1 MSSRLLHELSERSH
15 PRALHHAH
23 EEVCRLLAQSQPP
36 AVAIRLQASFVEA
49 CLSHGQSGWAA
60 YGIGVARRLAL
71 ASARYSFL
79 GWSPHELDSLQ
90 TLLRRCLELD
100 DPPVPAGRD
109 WRLLASQAVAALARH
124 RRHLDE
130 WLSGNSLA
138 TDEDCEQAIA
148 SGPSGGGSAGREA
161 REQGAF
167 VEDVEEAESASVYV
181 PVIGRLA
188 GQEPDVRSLSCG
200 PAAQLLKLSVSAA
213 HAPADRESPRIIVEG
228 EMQPEAREAFHTAL
242 EAIRRHSAAGSAHW
256 RDLLIVARW
265 NESGA
270 RLVGRSAG
278 LGFALAALAAWNA
291 TAPGLRVRRVRRGLA
306 ATGSLKGSAVF
317 PVDPETLALKAKAC
331 FFSPAS
337 CLFVPRDQVGKAR
350 AEIDQWSAQFPARKL
365 SVEGLGEIDEA
376 VYARGKMAS
385 QRAFKRERR
394 PLRDVFAR
402 SHDWLSRSRIRMA
415 LGLTGLLLLILIS
428 TAGLLLTSNEPATV
442 NWEGG
447 QVVVRNSHGWVTK
460 RLPLR
465 YAVELERFMARTLD
479 VPSAAVVELNGDSHQ
494 EILVAHCSE
503 AERIDFLSAYDRNG
517 REMWSLN
524 SRTFP
529 IADSLPHDDLQ
540 WYAFRPVASSRDAG
554 DDLVAIR
561 RSAQSGLTYVERID
575 GASGSPLMRLRNNG
589 HLDYLRLMDMD
600 GDGAEDCV
608 VYGTHTPRGILAVLE
623 TAAWTAN
630 PKDEQADADLAVIDI
645 DDPRSL
651 QAGVRFAMDF
661 DRDRFTS
668 VEDVHCSSIHRETEG
683 RIYLD
688 ICGVSH
694 ECAQYRFAVEK
705 TSDWRLLDIV
715 FTDWFRTSMR
725 SNPGISPSEEAL
737 AAEKSRLAGEVRVL
751 RSEGWV
757 PLAAIGMVD
766 LAESDPSASGQGRG
780 REQF

>member
-1 MSSRLLHELSERSH
+1 MSNRLLHELSDSPH

-23 EEVCRLLAQSQPP
+23 EEVCRLLTQSQPP

-49 CLSHGQSGWAA
+49 CLSHGQSGWVA

-79 GWSPHELDSLQ
+79 GWSPQELDSLQ
-90 TLLRRCLELD
+90 TLLRRCLEFD

-138 TDEDCEQAIA
+138 TDEDYEQAIA
-148 SGPSGGGSAGREA
+148 SGAAGGGSAGREA
-161 REQGAF
+161 QETGPL
-167 VEDVEEAESASVYV
+167 VEDAEEAESASVYV
-181 PVIGRLA
+181 PVISRLA

-242 EAIRRHSAAGSAHW
+242 EAIRRHSAAGSAQW
-256 RDLLIVARW
+256 RDLLIVAKW

-306 ATGSLKGSAVF
+306 ATGSLQGSAVL

-337 CLFVPRDQVGKAR
+337 CFFVSRDQVGKAR

-365 SVEGLGEIDEA
+365 SVEGLSEIGEA
-376 VYARGKMAS
+376 VHARGKMAS
-385 QRAFKRERR
+385 QCAFKREQR
-394 PLRDVFAR
+394 PLRSIFAR
-402 SHDWLSRSRIRMA
+402 SHDWLLRSRIRMA
-415 LGLTGLLLLILIS
+415 LGIAGLLLLIAIS
-428 TAGLLLTSNEPATV
+428 TAGMFLTANEPAMV
-442 NWEGG
+442 EWEGG
-447 QVVVRNSHGWVTK
+447 QVVVRNRHGWVTM

-465 YAVELERFMARTLD
+465 YAPELDQFSLRTVG
-479 VPSAAVVELNGDSHQ
+479 VPSVTLMELNGDSHQ
-494 EILVAHCSE
+494 EIVVAHCSE

-517 REMWSLN
+517 REMWNLN
-524 SRTFP
+524 SRALP
-529 IADSLPHDDLQ
+529 IADSLPHENLR
-540 WYAFRPVASSRDAG
+540 WYAFGPVVSSTDAG
-554 DDLVAIR
+554 DDLMTIR

-575 GASGSPLMRLRNNG
+575 GESGSSLMCLRNRG
-589 HLDYLRLMDMD
+589 HLNYLRLMDVD
-600 GDGAEDCV
+600 GDGTEDYV
-608 VYGTHTPRGILAVLE
+608 VHGTHSPRGILAVLE
-623 TAAWTAN
+623 TEDWA
-630 PKDEQADADLAVIDI
+630 DVGEEEQVGSAPAVIDI

-651 QAGVRFAMDF
+651 QAGVRFVLDF

-668 VEDVHCSSIHRETEG
+668 ADDVHCNSIQREMEG

-688 ICGVSH
+688 VCGVAQ
-694 ECAQYRFAVEK
+694 ECVQYRFAVPGAGP
-705 TSDWRLLDIV
+705 WQLLDVV
-715 FTDWFRTSMR
+715 FTDWYRTSMR
-725 SNPGISPSEEAL
+725 GNPGIAASEEAL
-737 AAEKSRLAGEVRVL
+737 AAEKRRLAGEVRVL
-751 RSEGWV
+751 RSDGWV
-757 PLAAIGMVD
+757 PLAAMGMVD
-766 LAESDPSASGQGRG
+766 LAESDLSASRQGRG

>member
-1 MSSRLLHELSERSH
+1 MSSRLPHELSDSPH

-23 EEVCRLLAQSQPP
+23 EEVCRLLTQSQPP

-49 CLSHGQSGWAA
+49 CLLHGQSGWAA
-60 YGIGVARRLAL
+60 YGIGIARRLAF
-71 ASARYSFL
+71 ASAQYSFL
-79 GWSPHELDSLQ
+79 GWSPQELDSLQ
-90 TLLRRCLELD
+90 ALLRRCLEFD

-109 WRLLASQAVAALARH
+109 WRLHASQALAALARR

-138 TDEDCEQAIA
+138 TNEDRELAIA
-148 SGPSGGGSAGREA
+148 SGPAGGSSAGQEA

-167 VEDVEEAESASVYV
+167 VEDAEEAESASVYV

-200 PAAQLLKLSVSAA
+200 PVAQLLKLSVSAA

-265 NESGA
+265 NEAGA

-278 LGFALAALAAWNA
+278 LGFALASLAAWNA
-291 TAPGLRVRRVRRGLA
+291 TAPGLRVRTVRRGLA
-306 ATGSLKGSAVF
+306 ATGSLKGSAVL

-365 SVEGLGEIDEA
+365 VVEGLGEIGEA
-376 VYARGKMAS
+376 VHARGKMAS

-394 PLRDVFAR
+394 PLRNVVVR
-402 SHDWLSRSRIRMA
+402 SHDWLSRSRFRMA
-415 LGLTGLLLLILIS
+415 LGIAGLLLLILIS

-442 NWEGG
+442 KWEGG
-447 QVVVRNSHGWVTK
+447 QVVVRNSHGWVTE

-465 YAVELERFMARTLD
+465 YAPELEQFMARTLD
-479 VPSAAVVELNGDSHQ
+479 VPSAVRVELNGDSHN

-524 SRTFP
+524 SRAFP
-529 IADSLPHDDLQ
+529 IADSLPHGDLQ
-540 WYAFRPVASSRDAG
+540 WYAFRPVVSSRGG
-554 DDLVAIR
+554 DVMVIR
-561 RSAQSGLTYVERID
+561 RSAQSGLCYVELID
-575 GASGSPLMRLRNNG
+575 GASGSPLMRLRNYG
-589 HLDYLRLMDMD
+589 HLDFLRLMDMD
-600 GDGAEDCV
+600 GDGVEDV
-608 VYGTHTPRGILAVLE
+608 VVHGTYTPGGIVAVLE
-623 TAAWTAN
+623 TATWTED
-630 PKDEQADADLAVIDI
+630 PGGEQANADLAVTDI

-651 QAGVRFAMDF
+651 QAGVRFALEF
-661 DRDRFTS
+661 DRDRFAS
-668 VEDVHCSSIHRETEG
+668 SDNVHCKSIHRETEG

-688 ICGVSH
+688 ICGVSN

-705 TSDWRLLDIV
+705 TSEWRLLDIV
-715 FTDWFRTSMR
+715 FTDWYRTSLR
-725 SNPGISPSEEAL
+725 SRPGIAPSEEAL
-737 AAEKSRLAGEVRVL
+737 AAETCRLAGEVRVL

-757 PLAAIGMVD
+757 PLAAMGMVD
-766 LAESDPSASGQGRG
+766 LAESDPSASGPGSG